1 MMFGIMLIGFILV
14 CTGAIV
20 KLFLSDMLRWALI
33 ITLILGLGLRVYF
46 ASNGRLHDWD
56 ERYHAL
62 VAKNMVEEPFKP
74 MLYKHPV
81 LPYDYKS
88 WDMNHIWLHKQPM
101 TLWIM
106 ALSIKIFGNN
116 IWAVRL
122 VSLLMSLILIYI
134 VHLIGKTLF
143 NQKIGLISAYLF
155 AINGFVLEIG
165 SGRAST
171 DHVDL
176 TFLFYISLATLFAI
190 LGAAKRSW
198 IYTSLIGM
206 CIGFA
211 ILTKWLP
218 ALIVLPI
225 WILACLHYKR
235 EWPFIF
241 QSSIVILL
249 LAIFIALPWQLY
261 IFDKFSTE
269 AKFESEYNRRHI
281 YEVLSTENSYLW
293 YNIKHLRIKFGDL
306 IYIPLSI
313 FTFFVFR
320 KQLSSI
326 RNKYLLLWIWIFIP
340 LIFFTFV
347 KTKMPGY
354 ILFCAPALFIVT
366 SYVWYV
372 FAFKF
377 RRNIYYNLLAFIVLV
392 VLPVRYTIERAKP
405 FELRFLEHYEETYS
419 KNQIIFNDR
428 FYAETMFFTDCYASY
443 PILPTATIID
453 SLTKSGFEVV
463 VK

>member
-1 MMFGIMLIGFILV
+1 MMFGILLIGFILV

-20 KLFLSDMLRWALI
+20 KLFLSDKLRWALI

-62 VAKNMVEEPFKP
+62 VAKNMIEEPFKP

-88 WDMNHIWLHKQPM
+88 WDLNHIWLHKQPM
-101 TLWIM
+101 TLWMM

-122 VSLLMSLILIYI
+122 VSLLMSMILIYI
-134 VHLIGKTLF
+134 VYLMGNKLF
-143 NQKIGLISAYLF
+143 NQKIGLIAAFLF

-176 TFLFYISLATLFAI
+176 TFLFYTSIAIFLAI
-190 LGAAKRSW
+190 LGAEKKSW
-198 IYTSLIGM
+198 IYASLVGFF
-206 CIGFA
+206 IGFA

-225 WILACLHYKR
+225 WILSCLHYKR
-235 EWPFIF
+235 KWPFIF

-249 LAIFIALPWQLY
+249 LANVIALPWQLY
-261 IFDKFSTE
+261 IFDKFPTE
-269 AKFESEYNRRHI
+269 ASYESEYNTRHVF
-281 YEVLSTENSYLW
+281 EPLGTEKSFLW
-293 YNIKHLRIKFGDL
+293 YNLKHLRIKFGEL
-306 IYIPLSI
+306 IYLPLAI

-320 KQLSSI
+320 KRFSSL
-326 RNKYLLLWIWIFIP
+326 RNKYFLLWIWIFIP
-340 LIFFTFV
+340 LIIFTFV

-354 ILFCAPALFIVT
+354 ILFCAPALFIVI

-372 FAFKF
+372 FAYKF
-377 RRNIYYNLLAFIVLV
+377 RRNTYYNVLAFIVLV

-428 FYAETMFFTDCYASY
+428 FYVETMFFTDCYASY